1 MHIPTADTTEIEVLS
16 FEEALASSVASDEYD
31 VEKWLYAPNFYSEY
45 RYILGTRGKNPL
57 ICVGINPSTAKPDAL
72 DNTLKSVQRI
82 ADGNGFD
89 SFLMFNVYAQRATR
103 PDDMERQCN
112 LRLHEENMKAFRY
125 LLSIAEKPAVW
136 AAWGAII
143 EKRRY
148 LPECVADMLAISRE
162 YDARWF
168 CAGPISKKGHPHH
181 PLYLRKDE
189 KLKLFDAEEYLK
201 KIGD

>member
-1 MHIPTADTTEIEVLS
+1 MHIPSADTTEIEVLT
-16 FEEALASSVASDEYD
+16 FEEALASSVASTEYD

-57 ICVGINPSTAKPDAL
+57 ICVGINPSTAKPDDL

-82 ADGNGFD
+82 AGGNGFD

-103 PDDMERQCN
+103 PDDMERSCN
-112 LRLHEENMKAFRY
+112 LRLHEENMKAFRH
-125 LLSIAEKPAVW
+125 LLSISERPAVW

-143 EKRRY
+143 EKRKY
-148 LPECVADMLAISRE
+148 LPACVADMLSISRE
-162 YDARWF
+162 YDAQWF

-189 KLKLFDAEEYLK
+189 KLKPFDTEAYLK
-201 KIGD
+201 QL